1 VSAKIPANV
10 REKQINE
17 LPNIS
22 FVRWA
27 DVYKDA
33 HSKAICRCEIDGF
46 EWAVSVTNLIS
57 HSHGCPQCAGVRR
70 LTAKERIEQINAKPN
85 ISFVRWGG
93 EYRGVRTKAICLCEI
108 DGFEWSATV
117 NHLINT
123 NTVCPQCAG
132 VVELTEAERVAQINA
147 KPNTSFV
154 RWAGVYRKGKS
165 RAICRC
171 AIDGFEWEASVSN
184 LTSRNSG
191 CPACAQGGFNP
202 AKRGTLYL
210 LRSECGS
217 MVKIGISN
225 NYEQRHAQLKRATPF
240 NWSCIELLHN
250 NDGAFIAKA
259 EKELHSLTEQAQ
271 FSEPFDGY
279 TEWRK
284 WDDRIPMW
292 IEEYRARA

>member
-1 VSAKIPANV
+1 MSAKIPANV

-46 EWAVSVTNLIS
+46 EWAAGAGSLVRGKGCPQCGGKRRWTAEERIEQISALPNLEFVQWVNVYKGS
-57 HSHGCPQCAGVRR
+57 HSKAMCRCVVDGYEWPVVISSLLSRGTGCPQCAGVIPRP
-70 LTAKERIEQINAKPN
+70 AEERIAQINAMPN
-85 ISFVRWGG
+85 ISFVRWAG
-93 EYRGVRTKAICLCEI
+93 EYKNANSKA
-108 DGFEWSATV
+108 V
-117 NHLINT
+117 
-123 NTVCPQCAG
+123 
-132 VVELTEAERVAQINA
+132 
-147 KPNTSFV
+147 
-154 RWAGVYRKGKS
+154 
-165 RAICRC
+165 CRC
-171 AIDGFEWEASVSN
+171 DLDGHEWASSLSN
-184 LTSRNSG
+184 LLHSGTG
-191 CPACAQGGFNP
+191 CPACAQGGYNP
-202 AKRGTLYL
+202 AAPGTLYA
-210 LRSECGS
+210 LRSECGT
-217 MVKIGISN
+217 MAKIGISN
-225 NYEQRHAQLKRATPF
+225 NYKQRHAKLKRATPF
-240 NWSCIELLHN
+240 DWHCIELLHN